1 MVLNVIWLLFFFG
14 AFIACAIKCFAYG
27 ETGIF
32 NDTIQGMF
40 SMSKTA
46 FEISIG
52 LTGILSLWLGIL
64 KIGEKAG
71 AIQILAKLIDP
82 LFSRLFPSIP
92 KGHPVKGTILMNLS
106 ANMLGLDNAAT
117 PMGLKAMKE
126 LQELNPDKETAS
138 DAQILFLVLN
148 ASGLTLIP
156 VSIMTYRA
164 QLGAANPSDIF
175 LPLLLATF
183 FSTLVGLFVTAFF
196 QKVELKNPVTIAWIL
211 GLTAAVMG
219 TLVYFSR
226 MTAEELGEKSLLV
239 SGIVLFGIIVA
250 FLGLAVRKRVQ
261 AFEAFVEGA
270 KEGFQT
276 AVMVIPYL
284 VAILVGIAAFRTSG
298 AMDFVMN
305 GVSHV
310 FALFHLPSDI
320 VPALPTAIMKPLSGS
335 GARGMMIDAMK
346 AYGPDSFVGH
356 LSCIFQGAADTTF
369 YIIAVYFGAVG
380 IKKTRHSILCALS
393 ADIAGVIAAIFIAYL
408 FFPPT

>member
-196 QKVELKNPVTIAWIL
+196 QKIELKNPVAIAWIL

-305 GVSHV
+305 GVAHV

-346 AYGPDSFVGH
+346 TYGPDSFVGH